1 MGIRSIV
8 RNPFPPH
15 PAKEVPPAAIG
26 YTLDTPFVSLIAH
39 ELRSPLSTIRGAV
52 APLGDHGER
61 LTPERR
67 TELLAIVDDSTPQ
80 IDRVVQDVMVALERR
95 RARNRAR
102 GYRYHQDHPRCR
114 ERACA
119 RTSVFNEGHGIPPS
133 EQARQFTP
141 FATLSKRTSESM
153 GLGLFIAK
161 GLVETMSGAIGF
173 STQPVENALFWFT
186 LPIGRS
192 AGSTPTLEEKRAHTI
207 H

>member
-1 MGIRSIV
+1 MWEYEASC
-8 RNPFPPH
+8 
-15 PAKEVPPAAIG
+15 A
-26 YTLDTPFVSLIAH
+26 TPFRH
-39 ELRSPLSTIRGAV
+39 TQLRKCAPPRSDRRSTHRLFRSSRTSCVRRSQRFAGRLRRWEITASGSRPNAAPSCSPS
-52 APLGDHGER
+52 
-61 LTPERR
+61 
-67 TELLAIVDDSTPQ
+67 STPQ

-102 GYRYHQDHPRCR
+102 GYRHHQDHPRCR

-141 FATLSKRTSESM
+141 FATLSKRTSEST